1 LCGRGALV
9 MFDKEEHNA
18 YDQGERSNTNPSA
31 ESGFGACAEAA
42 MDGCCWSGCG
52 RKLILQREDSV
63 YNHNNS
69 SPCGSRVGRSKIEH
83 WSCHTRHIIAK

>member
-1 LCGRGALV
+1 M

-18 YDQGERSNTNPSA
+18 YDHGERSNTNPSA

-42 MDGCCWSGCG
+42 MDGCCRGE
-52 RKLILQREDSV
+52 LILQRKDSV
-63 YNHNNS
+63 YNHNNT

-83 WSCHTRHIIAK
+83 RSCHTRHVIAK